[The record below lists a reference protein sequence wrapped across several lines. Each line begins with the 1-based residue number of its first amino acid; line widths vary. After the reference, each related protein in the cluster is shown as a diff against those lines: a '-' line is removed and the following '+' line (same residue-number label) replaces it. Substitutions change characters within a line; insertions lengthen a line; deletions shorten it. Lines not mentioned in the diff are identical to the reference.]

1 MELNV
6 CPLTSDLT
14 ADLWRLRGTQLGR
27 IIESRVDEAYVLSW
41 PGPMEIYIPLH
52 DTGGYDR
59 ARTPFGRF
67 DHRYDQ
73 IKGTAGRSPSHSDE
87 VRISFDLAVLHPDP
101 SVDLTFVRYSFEVRN
116 VLDPAWVVPSDRL
129 LEVCARRE
137 CRRCRTTHW
146 DFTANPSGLAHDRA
160 RPFQVSYRELALARW
175 PSLELESPGET
186 LSLLPAESGPFF
198 ERRFDAGFLETT
210 TGKEILMAPDP
221 DVFGRDRL
229 GIAKET
235 YRWASLAIKGST
247 ELVAGSN
254 NIEAQVPLGTFR
266 THPRHCLLLQYY
278 DRPRAGLHPWSWFVP
293 STEFE
298 RLATRSG
305 SHLQFSTTLNLIEN
319 RWSPFRISSA
329 EAAQR
334 FRAAIHA

>member
-1 MELNV
+1 M
-6 CPLTSDLT
+6 T
-14 ADLWRLRGTQLGR
+14 R
-27 IIESRVDEAYVLSW
+27 EATT
-41 PGPMEIYIPLH
+41 GPEH
-52 DTGGYDR
+52 HSVASTTDTIRSR
-59 ARTPFGRF
+59 ARP
-67 DHRYDQ
+67 
-73 IKGTAGRSPSHSDE
+73 PSHKDE
-87 VRISFDLAVLHPDP
+87 VRISSDLAVLYPDP
-101 SVDLTFVRYSFEVRN
+101 SVYLTFVRYSFQLRN
-116 VLDPAWVVPSDRL
+116 TLDPAWVVPSDRL
-129 LEVCARRE
+129 LEVCTRRE

-160 RPFQVSYRELALARW
+160 RPFQVAYGELALARW
-175 PSLELESPGET
+175 ASLELESPGET

-198 ERRFDAGFLETT
+198 ERRFDAAFLETT

-247 ELVAGSN
+247 QLVAGSN

-266 THPRHCLLLQYY
+266 RHPRHYLLFQYY
-278 DRPRAGLHPWSWFVP
+278 DRTRSALHSWSWYVP

-305 SHLQFSTTLNLIEN
+305 SHLQFSTTLNPIEN
-319 RWSPFRISSA
+319 RWSPFRIPST
-329 EAAQR
+329 EAANR
-334 FRAAIHA
+334 FRDAIHAGAPNS